1 MKLFLDL
8 TRRFPWLARRRR
20 VFALVGRSGTGKSFK
35 ARQVARRF
43 RAEFIIDDG
52 LLIRG
57 QKIVAGKS
65 AKREKGILTAIK
77 TAVFA
82 NAAHIEEVRQG
93 MAAHPAGRV
102 LIIGTSRKMVL
113 RIARTLDLLPIHR
126 TVTIEE
132 VSTRAEITLALR
144 IRAEQGKHII
154 PVPGVEIKRNYPH
167 IFFESVKI
175 LLKSP
180 KGLRKSE
187 AEIVEKT
194 VVRPEYGKARRD
206 AGPSAAGAGAPAA
219 GTQAATAN
227 AATAAAATSG
237 GPAKTSTG
245 PSTTAAPAGSGV
257 RAR

>member
-1 MKLFLDL
+1 MNVISTLARFL
-8 TRRFPWLARRRR
+8 PWLAGKRR

-43 RAEFIIDDG
+43 RAELIIDDG

-57 QKIVAGKS
+57 QKIIAGRS

-82 NAAHIEEVRQG
+82 NAQHIEEVRLAV
-93 MAAHPAGRV
+93 AAHPSARV
-102 LIIGTSRKMVL
+102 LIIGTSRKMVQ
-113 RIARTLDLLPIHR
+113 RIARSLDLLPIQR
-126 TVTIEE
+126 VISIEE
-132 VSTRAEITLALR
+132 VSTRAEIAQALR

-175 LLKSP
+175 LLKST
-180 KGLRKSE
+180 KVLRKSD

-194 VVRPEYGKARRD
+194 VVRPEYGQVRRE
-206 AGPSAAGAGAPAA
+206 
-219 GTQAATAN
+219 T
-227 AATAAAATSG
+227 G
-237 GPAKTSTG
+237 GVKTG
-245 PSTTAAPAGSGV
+245 
-257 RAR
+257 